1 MSGVEAE
8 ISEKAKKTKQNM
20 KKVKK
25 SVMWLE
31 GAWKGHSRWRN
42 DKRKG
47 LGWEGCVVCLSDD
60 GAHKRGQGTWMT

>member
-8 ISEKAKKTKQNM
+8 ISEKAKKKKKKTT

-47 LGWEGCVVCLSDD
+47 LGWG
-60 GAHKRGQGTWMT
+60 GA

>member
-47 LGWEGCVVCLSDD
+47 LGWEG
-60 GAHKRGQGTWMT
+60 A